1 MELLIK
7 INTYMVAGDNIIAC
21 NYRYSGQLKGKK
33 STWVQ
38 EAMFHHKEVSLEGV
52 NPRTPPQYTDI

>member
-1 MELLIK
+1 
-7 INTYMVAGDNIIAC
+7 MVAGDNIISC